1 MPKKSKKPASIA
13 KEQTVSE
20 AFQAILRHNYEY
32 LVQWEQAARNWEDI
46 EGVHQLRVSFRRI
59 RSAFSAFRD
68 AVPKDAS
75 AYWSEQARWLAGELG
90 LARDLDVFIDE
101 GLQPTRGLLSLPGED
116 RMMALAERHR
126 AEAYERVRAMLDSD
140 RYAEFR
146 RDFPIWVDAAAWEQA
161 ELKKRPAKRLHSA
174 VLPFSRKLLDRLE
187 RRVLES
193 GTHVDKRAPEQM
205 HQLRIECKKLRYGAE
220 FFTPIIPG
228 LNEFIGHMKGLQDL
242 LGVMND
248 VAVMKQLLQ
257 QLLEG
262 EADAEVAQY
271 AGGLVGWRTR
281 QFHELLNS
289 FDDRWEEFTRAK
301 HPWWSKSSGA
311 GDSKEGK

>member
-1 MPKKSKKPASIA
+1 MPKKSKMPAPIET
-13 KEQTVSE
+13 EQTVSQS
-20 AFQAILRHNYEY
+20 FQAILRHNFDY
-32 LVQWEQAARNWEDI
+32 LVQWEHAARDWEDI
-46 EGVHQLRVSFRRI
+46 EGVHQVRVSFRRI

-68 AVPKDAS
+68 AVPKEAS
-75 AYWSEQARWLAGELG
+75 AYWSEQTRWLASELG

-101 GLQPTRGLLSLPGED
+101 GLKPIRGLLPLPGED
-116 RMMALAERHR
+116 RMMALAEEHR
-126 AEAYERVRAMLDSD
+126 AEAYNRVRAMLDSE

-146 RDFPIWVDAAAWEQA
+146 RDFPVWVDAAAWEQA
-161 ELKKRPAKRLHSA
+161 ELKKKQAKRLFSA

-193 GTHVDKRAPEQM
+193 GSHVDKYSPEQM

-228 LNEFIGHMKGLQDL
+228 LDEFIGHMKGLQDL

-248 VAVMKQLLQ
+248 VSVMKQLLQ

-262 EADAEVAQY
+262 ECDPKVAQY

-289 FDDRWEEFTRAK
+289 FDDRWEEFTHAK
-301 HPWWSKSSGA
+301 HPWWSKSTKKSE
-311 GDSKEGK
+311 SEV